1 MQKFLSNQ
9 NKLFLILTIIFIQAF
24 LLKPTEVLADL
35 PTGNAVKDPNAIL
48 RNALPIKQFELQE
61 IQHKLEETSDLVRG
75 GRWPSLA
82 KTVTKCQSLLKKYKK
97 QIISE
102 LPLEKQKIA
111 EKTFIELKYNFE
123 TLQEEAKSKNKYS
136 FIATRKEALDKIGG
150 LEEYFLPIEF
160 PYSIPSEFDDLPRLI
175 GRAKVNIKTSKGDMK
190 AIIDGYNAPLTS
202 GAFIDLSSKQ
212 FYSNLPIN
220 RAEEFFVLQTGD
232 PIGDEIGYVDPE
244 TNQERHVPLE
254 IRIPDE
260 NETFYNQTFE
270 DLGLY
275 TETPTLPFATLGTLG
290 WSHSSK
296 AVDDGSSQFFFFL
309 YEAELNPAG
318 RNLIDGRNA
327 AFGYVVE
334 GFDVLEE
341 LTKDDMI
348 ISIDVIEGIENL
360 KLNA

>member
-9 NKLFLILTIIFIQAF
+9 NKLFFILSIIILQFFLFKPIQ
-24 LLKPTEVLADL
+24 VLADL

-48 RNALPIKQFELQE
+48 RNALPIKQVELQE
-61 IQHKLEETSDLVRG
+61 IQHKLEDTSDLVRG
-75 GRWPSLA
+75 GRWPALT
-82 KTVTKCQSLLKKYKK
+82 KTVTKCQSLLKKNQSRIIQDFPIDKK
-97 QIISE
+97 
-102 LPLEKQKIA
+102 KIA
-111 EKTFIELKYNFE
+111 EETFSKIRENFDS
-123 TLQEEAKSKNKYS
+123 LQEHAKSKDKYS

-150 LEEYFLPIEF
+150 LEEYFLPNQF
-160 PYSIPSEFDDLPRLI
+160 PYYIPEEFDNLPRLL
-175 GRAKVNIKTSKGDMK
+175 GRAKVSIKTSKGEMK
-190 AIIDGYNAPLTS
+190 AIIDGFNAPLTA
-202 GAFIDLSSKQ
+202 GAFVDLSSKN
-212 FYSNLPIN
+212 FYKDLPIN

-232 PIGDEIGYVDPE
+232 PIGEAIGYIDPV
-244 TNQERHVPLE
+244 TNEERHVPLE

-260 NETFYNQTFE
+260 ENTFYNQTFE

-290 WSHSSK
+290 WSHSNT

-327 AFGYVVE
+327 AFGYVID

-341 LTKDDMI
+341 LTKDDTI
-348 ISIDVIEGIENL
+348 VSIDILEGMENL

>member
-9 NKLFLILTIIFIQAF
+9 NKLFLILSIIILQVFLFKPIQ
-24 LLKPTEVLADL
+24 VLADL

-48 RNALPIKQFELQE
+48 RNALPIKQVELQE
-61 IQHKLEETSDLVRG
+61 IQHKLEETSNFIRG
-75 GRWPSLA
+75 GRWPALT
-82 KTVTKCQSLLKKYKK
+82 KTVTKCQSLLKKY
-97 QIISE
+97 QSRIIQE
-102 LPLEKQKIA
+102 LPNDKRKIA
-111 EKTFIELKYNFE
+111 ETIFLELKDNFDS
-123 TLQEEAKSKNKYS
+123 LNAHAKSKDKNS
-136 FIATRKEALDKIGG
+136 FVATRKDTLDKIGG
-150 LEEYFLPIEF
+150 LEEFFLPNQF
-160 PYSIPSEFDDLPRLI
+160 PYSIPAEFDNLPRLL

-202 GAFIDLSSKQ
+202 GAFIDLSSKN
-212 FYSNLPIN
+212 FYTDLPIN

-232 PIGDEIGYVDPE
+232 PIGEAIGYLDPE
-244 TNQERHVPLE
+244 TNEERHVPLE
-254 IRIPDE
+254 IRIP
-260 NETFYNQTFE
+260 NEKDTFYNQTFE

-290 WSHSSK
+290 WSHSNT

-327 AFGYVVE
+327 AFGYVID
-334 GFDVLEE
+334 GFNVLEE
-341 LTKDDMI
+341 LTKEDKI
-348 ISIDVIEGIENL
+348 VSIDVLEGIENL